1 MRAPGGSLQILF
13 FFLVMTGLLCVRLR
27 ARAAARVQDLEYAYI
42 KPNRYYAVFGT
53 ESCFQ
58 VMVPDYAR
66 LEVEFGLLHGP
77 MFSTTGYKTV
87 MASQKRSA
95 ISSFSYTPRDKGWYK
110 LVATIHDPYSG
121 SLTIQTGPFHCSN
134 QAAGVEL
141 LSARISSIMAL
152 MHREGC
158 KSAYEKALFVHDW
171 LIHNADYDESLKV
184 YDPYTLLFSGVGVC
198 QSYAL
203 AYQMLLHEAGVK
215 CLYVVGYAGGDKH
228 AFNLVNFDG
237 AWAWVDVTWDD
248 PKGGGSENHDHF
260 GLNDIL
266 MRRTHDW
273 SQNLFCKPPAAT
285 SLSYHYHMRKG
296 AVPYFSREDLA
307 KMLDRELRRKNAG
320 IYFTYLG
327 KEKELHQGREIKQ
340 WLDKNCV
347 SYDVEKWVLAGLT
360 TYSGTL
366 QVSYLDLSAHH
377 EYKDE
382 GELARI
388 LARETAARANP
399 IRVRYAGGD
408 RRHDISATLHA
419 LLKQHCTKWGVANCN
434 ISFYPRHAALRVDY
448 RSKP

>member
-1 MRAPGGSLQILF
+1 
-13 FFLVMTGLLCVRLR
+13 
-27 ARAAARVQDLEYAYI
+27 
-42 KPNRYYAVFGT
+42 
-53 ESCFQ
+53 
-58 VMVPDYAR
+58 
-66 LEVEFGLLHGP
+66 
-77 MFSTTGYKTV
+77 
-87 MASQKRSA
+87 
-95 ISSFSYTPRDKGWYK
+95 
-110 LVATIHDPYSG
+110 
-121 SLTIQTGPFHCSN
+121 
-134 QAAGVEL
+134 
-141 LSARISSIMAL
+141 
-152 MHREGC
+152 
-158 KSAYEKALFVHDW
+158 
-171 LIHNADYDESLKV
+171 
-184 YDPYTLLFSGVGVC
+184 
-198 QSYAL
+198 
-203 AYQMLLHEAGVK
+203 
-215 CLYVVGYAGGDKH
+215 
-228 AFNLVNFDG
+228 
-237 AWAWVDVTWDD
+237 
-248 PKGGGSENHDHF
+248 
-260 GLNDIL
+260 
-266 MRRTHDW
+266 
-273 SQNLFCKPPAAT
+273 
-285 SLSYHYHMRKG
+285 
-296 AVPYFSREDLA
+296 SREDLA

-419 LLKQHCTKWGVANCN
+419 LLKQHCAKWGVANCY